1 MVAALVATGCDTNT
15 PATDPDDRPN
25 ILLIV
30 TDDQPMSGTLRT
42 MPETRRHLIAEGT
55 RWPNAFAT
63 TPSCCPSRAS
73 IFTGQYAHNHGVTTN
88 NEKQVDD
95 LDHRETIQRYLQE
108 DGYFTAIAG
117 KYLNK
122 WDLEKDPPYF
132 DRWAIHPGAELNRHY
147 YYDGQWNV
155 QGERRTI
162 HEYSTRFVTSKA
174 LDFLEAAGQGEDPWF
189 LYVAP
194 QAPHA
199 DYDEPP
205 LVEPRFK
212 DAPIPRFRPNP
223 AVKETD
229 LEDKPPFISNI
240 PPPAT
245 EPDLVRRRQ
254 LRSLK
259 SVDDMV
265 AQLFEQL
272 EETGQDENTLVIF
285 LSDNGYLW
293 GEHGLVTKLYP
304 YTPSVRIP
312 LLMRWPGHVEAG
324 EKDDRL
330 AANLDIASTI
340 MSAAGLSSRESMDG
354 HSLLD
359 PQWDRTRLLLEGWGW
374 SYLDLPKWASIR
386 TKSEQYI
393 EYNREG
399 RVIAREYYRV
409 DEDPW
414 QLENLARSPS
424 ERRRLKTLAT
434 WLDHDRACSGSD
446 CP

>member
-1 MVAALVATGCDTNT
+1 MVAIGCDTDT
-15 PATDPDDRPN
+15 PPADPDDRPN

-42 MPETRRHLIAEGT
+42 MPETRRRLISEGT

-108 DGYFTAIAG
+108 AGYFTAIAG

-122 WDLEKDPPYF
+122 WDLDRNPPYF

-147 YYDGQWNV
+147 YYDGKWNV
-155 QGERRTI
+155 EGERRTI
-162 HEYSTRFVTSKA
+162 HEYSTRFVSSTA
-174 LDFLEAAGQGEDPWF
+174 MAFLEDAGRQEDPWF

-194 QAPHA
+194 LAPHA

-212 DAPIPRFRPNP
+212 GAPIPPFHPNP

-229 LEDKPPFISNI
+229 LGDKPPFIRNT

-245 EPDLVRRRQ
+245 SPDLVRRRQ

-259 SVDDMV
+259 SVDAMIARLFD
-265 AQLFEQL
+265 QLDKMGED
-272 EETGQDENTLVIF
+272 QDTLVIF

-312 LLMRWPGHVEAG
+312 LLMRWPGQVAAG
-324 EKDDRL
+324 KQDNRL
-330 AANLDIASTI
+330 AANLDVASTI
-340 MSAAGLSSRESMDG
+340 IDAAGLSSQESMDG

-359 PQWDRTRLLLEGWGW
+359 PEWSRKRLLLEGWGW
-374 SYLDLPKWASIR
+374 SYLGLPKWASIR

-393 EYNREG
+393 EYERQD
-399 RVIAREYYRV
+399 RVSSREYYRV

-414 QLENLARSPS
+414 QLENLSRAPGA
-424 ERRRLKTLAT
+424 RRRQETLDT
-434 WLDHDRACSGSD
+434 WLHHDRVCSGSD